1 MALGETWGDAMSGE
15 TLPASATTC
24 TTLHPHDRFSFAF
37 WPRHAPSPRR
47 IDPWPACVDPYEHL
61 ARAVP
66 PPVSSLPDTARRQ
79 DPIAA
84 GETGVSA
91 RRDLRRHV
99 GLILIVRASVR
110 TELSFLYVHS
120 HSHLRSPPT
129 DRCVLLSLVGWPNHS
144 TSIGTYGVVHWRNKF
159 VTGSLKLGASLTR

>member
-1 MALGETWGDAMSGE
+1 MSGE

-24 TTLHPHDRFSFAF
+24 TTLHPHDRFSFAL
-37 WPRHAPSPRR
+37 WPRHAASPRR
-47 IDPWPACVDPYEHL
+47 IDPWPAFVDPYEHL
-61 ARAVP
+61 VLAVP

-99 GLILIVRASVR
+99 GLILIVRHPYVASCPFC
-110 TELSFLYVHS
+110 TY
-120 HSHLRSPPT
+120 
-129 DRCVLLSLVGWPNHS
+129 
-144 TSIGTYGVVHWRNKF
+144 IGTRISDLLLPFVVFCCLLLEGRIIPRRS
-159 VTGSLKLGASLTR
+159 VPME